1 MIVAKFL
8 SWIETAPVARRA
20 EATSALARA
29 YLYSEMEKSER
40 EAAETALTLLLD
52 DSSPLVRGALSDA
65 LASSPH
71 APHHVVLS
79 LAQDLDAVAEPV
91 LQRSPILLDGD
102 LVDIAAH
109 GSDRAQCAIAA
120 RPSVSA
126 SLAAALAEVGG
137 KAACLAILANVGAQ
151 VTTFSLRRMAERF
164 GKEADMRT
172 TLLSLDG
179 LPVDI
184 RQSLI
189 VQLGDAL
196 EQLALV
202 KTFISS
208 EKRSTLVKDACDKAT
223 VDLAFAASGE
233 DLDALVEH
241 LRLSGQLTADI
252 LVRGLCMGNV
262 DLFVVAMK
270 SLTNL
275 SEKRIR
281 DCVYDASPS
290 VVTAICQKAG
300 ISDAVAPAIIAAL
313 TAYHDLLEQ
322 LDPAAS
328 RSRFAR
334 QMVDRILAS
343 YSEMMHDD
351 ELDELHAL
359 LRRFAMQ
366 IARDEARDMRL
377 ALQNSRAA

>member
-29 YLYSEMEKSER
+29 YLYSEMDQDER
-40 EAAETALTLLLD
+40 NAAETALTILLD
-52 DSSPLVRGALSDA
+52 DPSPLVRGAMADA
-65 LASSPH
+65 LASTPY

-91 LQRSPILLDGD
+91 LQRSPVLLDGE

-109 GSDRAQCAIAA
+109 GSERVQCAIAG

-126 SLAAALAEVGG
+126 SLAAAVAEVGG

-151 VTTFSLRRMAERF
+151 VTTFSLRRMSERF
-164 GKEADMRT
+164 GREADMRT

-223 VDLAFAASGE
+223 VDLAFSARGNE
-233 DLDALVEH
+233 LEALVEH
-241 LRLSGQLTADI
+241 LRLSNQLTADI

-262 DLFVVAMK
+262 DLFVIALK

-281 DCVYDASPS
+281 DCVYDASSS
-290 VVTAICQKAG
+290 VISALCQKAG
-300 ISDAVAPAIIAAL
+300 VSDAVVPAIVSAL
-313 TAYHDLLEQ
+313 QAYHDLQEQ
-322 LDPAAS
+322 MDPVVS

-334 QMVDRILAS
+334 LMVDRILSS
-343 YSEMMHDD
+343 YADVVLDD
-351 ELDELHAL
+351 EMDELHAL

-366 IARDEARDMRL
+366 IARDEARDMRQ
-377 ALQNSRAA
+377 ALQNSQAA